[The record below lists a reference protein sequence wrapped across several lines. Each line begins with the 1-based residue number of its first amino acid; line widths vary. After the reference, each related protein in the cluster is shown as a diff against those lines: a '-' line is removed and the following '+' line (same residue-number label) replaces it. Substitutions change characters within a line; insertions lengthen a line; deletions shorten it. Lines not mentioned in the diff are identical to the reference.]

1 MARIGKRAFLA
12 ACVVALGLAVV
23 PSAPAEAQDYPT
35 KSVRI
40 IVPFAVGGPADI
52 YARFIAA
59 KLSEQ
64 TKQGFVVENKPGGGA
79 IVGTTEAAKAA
90 PDGYALLMMSNT
102 HTTNESLV
110 KEKPFALM
118 KDFVAV
124 APVNASDLVLVVH
137 PSVPAKT
144 LAEYIA
150 FAKASPGKTN
160 YASSGTGTPYHMA
173 GELFKSMSGTDILHV
188 PFKGSSGARNDV
200 IAGQVM
206 MMFDAITTM
215 AGNVSAGQVRA
226 LGTTGKTRSAV
237 LPDVPTVSEA
247 GVPGYEAT
255 IWLGIMAPNGTP
267 QPIVDKLNGWIG
279 AITSAKD
286 TTEAWRKQGA
296 EPMRMTPAEFTT
308 FLEADIQKWA
318 KIVQISGAKPE

>member
-1 MARIGKRAFLA
+1 MIRSAMRALILACGGAIGLTAILA
-12 ACVVALGLAVV
+12 SSVN
-23 PSAPAEAQDYPT
+23 AQDYPA
-35 KSVRI
+35 KPVRI

-52 YARFIAA
+52 YARVIGA

-64 TKQGFVVENKPGGGA
+64 TKQGFVIENKPGGGA
-79 IVGTTEAAKAA
+79 IVGTAEAAKAA
-90 PDGYALLMMSNT
+90 PDGYTLLMMSNT

-110 KEKPFALM
+110 KEKPFVLM
-118 KDFVAV
+118 RDFVGV

-173 GELFKSMSGTDILHV
+173 GELLKVMSGTDILHV
-188 PFKGSSGARNDV
+188 PFKGSSGARNDLLS
-200 IAGQVM
+200 GQVM

-215 AGNVSAGQVRA
+215 AGSVSAGQVRA
-226 LGTTGKTRSAV
+226 LGTTGKMRSAV

-255 IWLGIMAPNGTP
+255 IWLGIMAPKGTP
-267 QPIVDKLNGWIG
+267 QPVVEKLNGWIT
-279 AITSAKD
+279 AITTSKEM
-286 TTEAWRKQGA
+286 TEAWRKQGA
-296 EPMRMTPAEFTT
+296 EPMRMTPAEFNTY
-308 FLEADIQKWA
+308 LEADIQKWA

>member
-1 MARIGKRAFLA
+1 MAWIGKRALLSVCLGTLWLTTWPAPPA
-12 ACVVALGLAVV
+12 A
-23 PSAPAEAQDYPT
+23 AQDYPARP
-35 KSVRI
+35 VRI

-59 KLSEQ
+59 KLSDQ
-64 TKQGFVVENKPGGGA
+64 TRQGFVVENKPGGGA
-79 IVGTTEAAKAA
+79 IVGTSEAAKAA
-90 PDGYALLMMSNT
+90 PDGHTLLMMSNT

-110 KEKPFALM
+110 KDKPFELM
-118 KDFVAV
+118 RDFVAV

-144 LAEYIA
+144 LAEYIV
-150 FAKASPGKTN
+150 FAKASPGRTN

-173 GELFKSMSGTDILHV
+173 GELFKAMSGTDILHV
-188 PFKGSSGARNDV
+188 PFKGSSGARNDL

-237 LPDVPTVSEA
+237 LPEVPTVSEA

-255 IWLGIMAPNGTP
+255 IWLGIMAPKDTP
-267 QPIVDKLNGWIG
+267 QSIVDKLNAWIG

-296 EPMRMTPAEFTT
+296 EPMRMTPSEFKSY
-308 FLEADIQKWA
+308 LEADIQKWA
-318 KIVQISGAKPE
+318 RIVQISGAKPE